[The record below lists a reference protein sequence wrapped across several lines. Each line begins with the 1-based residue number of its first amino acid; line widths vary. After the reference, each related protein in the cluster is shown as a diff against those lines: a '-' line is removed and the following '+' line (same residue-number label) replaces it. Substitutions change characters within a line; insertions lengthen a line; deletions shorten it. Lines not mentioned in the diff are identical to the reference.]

1 MRIWKTVALVSISSV
16 LAVSSLIVPS
26 LCMAQGKVEKP
37 LTKEQ
42 LEAVQLRSIKQASV
56 PGMKL
61 LTTIP
66 TNFPVPVYPSNVTRK
81 AFAHSTKGQPTAT
94 ASIQTGD
101 APDVVYRWYLDQAKK
116 AGLST
121 KVPSEK
127 MRALLPKN
135 PDMYFFTA
143 ENSKQM
149 LNFTVSK
156 SHTEPGS
163 DVSIQWALK

>member
-1 MRIWKTVALVSISSV
+1 MCNWKSVGSFLTVLSISS
-16 LAVSSLIVPS
+16 SSFLMPS
-26 LCMAQGKVEKP
+26 LSCAQGKVEKP

-42 LEAVQLRSIKQASV
+42 LEAVQLRSIKQANV

-66 TNFPVPVYPSNVTRK
+66 TNFPVPLYPSNVTRK

-94 ASIQTGD
+94 ASLQTAD

-121 KVPSEK
+121 KVPSDK

-156 SHTEPGS
+156 SHSESGS